1 MSTESEKLQ
10 ANAAQFVDVLSSLNS
25 EQHLNLVNLAMS
37 RQKIFS
43 NHQNE
48 KIHEE
53 KSLPDTCRA
62 VGVEVVYDSELFS
75 DRLCNPC
82 ARKITNLG
90 TLYQLV
96 QSSMGS
102 EAAACKTPP
111 KQRINAS
118 KRLLETQTG
127 SSPCRKSVRV
137 NSAKASRNSLFAR
150 TAEQFQQ
157 ALKECIDS
165 NLNID
170 DLPTDGHFKLK

>member
-62 VGVEVVYDSELFS
+62 VGVEVV
-75 DRLCNPC
+75 
-82 ARKITNLG
+82 
-90 TLYQLV
+90 
-96 QSSMGS
+96 
-102 EAAACKTPP
+102 
-111 KQRINAS
+111 
-118 KRLLETQTG
+118 
-127 SSPCRKSVRV
+127 
-137 NSAKASRNSLFAR
+137 
-150 TAEQFQQ
+150 
-157 ALKECIDS
+157 
-165 NLNID
+165 
-170 DLPTDGHFKLK
+170 